1 MVNERPIVEKYIDL
15 DELEYNESTLKFL
28 RKKLDDFTINIFRQV
43 VSENKNHR
51 GLVKTRLDDY
61 HNMRKKYDSA
71 FLMLEAQGFIE
82 KKEDGTATPYFI
94 TVRGRQ
100 LGALLSEERRNRL
113 EEEQV
118 NENI

>member
-1 MVNERPIVEKYIDL
+1 MGTEKSIIEKYIDL
-15 DELEYNESTLKFL
+15 DELEYNENTLKFL

-43 VSENKNHR
+43 VNENRNHR

-82 KKEDGTATPYFI
+82 KKEDGTATPYYI
-94 TVRGRQ
+94 TIRGRQ
-100 LGALLSEERRNRL
+100 LGTLLSEERRKL
-113 EEEQV
+113 EEEQ
-118 NENI
+118 